1 MADSGRHD
9 QRVDGPLPRTKIWR
23 HPRLISEH
31 AFDKLRLLDCTFAE
45 FDIALRTAD
54 IIEERVVG
62 PEEVKELLLLVDWTK
77 ALHVVVVVDD
87 VRREERVVT
96 IYEPDPDRWSQD
108 YRRRR

>member
-1 MADSGRHD
+1 VADSGRHD

-87 VRREERVVT
+87 VRHEERVVT

>member
-45 FDIALRTAD
+45 FDIALGAAD
-54 IIEERVVG
+54 VIEERVVG
-62 PEEVKELLLLVDWTK
+62 SEETKELLLLVDWTRP
-77 ALHVVVVVDD
+77 LHVVVVVDD
-87 VRREERVVT
+87 GRREERVVT
-96 IYEPDPDRWSQD
+96 IYEPDPERWSQD

>member
-1 MADSGRHD
+1 MADSGPPD
-9 QRVDGPLPRTKIWR
+9 QRVDGTLPRTKIWR

-45 FDIALRTAD
+45 FDIALGTAD
-54 IIEERVVG
+54 IIDERVVG

-87 VRREERVVT
+87 ARREETGGDHLRAGPRPLV
-96 IYEPDPDRWSQD
+96 PGLP
-108 YRRRR
+108 

>member
-1 MADSGRHD
+1 M
-9 QRVDGPLPRTKIWR
+9 
-23 HPRLISEH
+23 
-31 AFDKLRLLDCTFAE
+31 
-45 FDIALRTAD
+45 
-54 IIEERVVG
+54 VG

-87 VRREERVVT
+87 VRHEERVVT